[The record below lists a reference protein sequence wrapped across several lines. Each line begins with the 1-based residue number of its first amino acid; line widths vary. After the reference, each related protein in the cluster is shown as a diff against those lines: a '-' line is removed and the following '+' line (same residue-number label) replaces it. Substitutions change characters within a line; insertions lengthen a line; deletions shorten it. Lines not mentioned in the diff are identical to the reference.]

1 MNLLE
6 FLMNIPV
13 QYLSSM
19 HAQNYNYFSSIAK
32 GKSCLAVRLFSS
44 FQRKWE
50 QKFPSLACHD
60 ISWPF
65 GVVCVICGTGYHWL
79 TLRSESNIFHNKG
92 IEGFPQ
98 SRKSIWLVL
107 IYTLLQFVWKV
118 IYQRSFAEILD
129 HASLNFEYFIF
140 QSIQSSLFPNCDIFG
155 RSFLWHFLCHGFCE
169 WSNQT
174 LLLSQS
180 PPKIDCSPWLCREA
194 QGKHH

>member
-79 TLRSESNIFHNKG
+79 TLWSESNIFHNKG

-107 IYTLLQFVWKV
+107 IYTLLQFVWKI
-118 IYQRSFAEILD
+118 IYQRTIADILN
-129 HASLNFEYFIF
+129 HASTNVVYFIF
-140 QSIQSSLFPNCDIFG
+140 QSIREFG
-155 RSFLWHFLCHGFCE
+155 
-169 WSNQT
+169 
-174 LLLSQS
+174 
-180 PPKIDCSPWLCREA
+180 A
-194 QGKHH
+194 

>member
-1 MNLLE
+1 
-6 FLMNIPV
+6 MNIPV
-13 QYLSSM
+13 QCLPSM

-92 IEGFPQ
+92 IEGFPK

-107 IYTLLQFVWKV
+107 IYTLLQFVWN
-118 IYQRSFAEILD
+118 IPNSSTYYRWHLGSYILEFWIL
-129 HASLNFEYFIF
+129 H
-140 QSIQSSLFPNCDIFG
+140 
-155 RSFLWHFLCHGFCE
+155 
-169 WSNQT
+169 
-174 LLLSQS
+174 LSKYS
-180 PPKIDCSPWLCREA
+180 
-194 QGKHH
+194 GV

>member
-155 RSFLWHFLCHGFCE
+155 RSFLWHFLCHGFYE

>member
-1 MNLLE
+1 MLKVATFTFLSYLVIAQDFFFKISAFLDFEKSKVSWTMSLLE

-13 QYLSSM
+13 QCLPSM

-92 IEGFPQ
+92 IEGFPK

-107 IYTLLQFVWKV
+107 IYTLLQFVWN
-118 IYQRSFAEILD
+118 IPNSSTYYRWHLGSYILEFWIL
-129 HASLNFEYFIF
+129 HLSKY
-140 QSIQSSLFPNCDIFG
+140 S
-155 RSFLWHFLCHGFCE
+155 GF
-169 WSNQT
+169 
-174 LLLSQS
+174 
-180 PPKIDCSPWLCREA
+180 
-194 QGKHH
+194 